1 MRIEKPQSR
10 CVHTSRRHFLLLSLA
25 STLYAKEAL
34 AGDHGKAG
42 AVHNQVIAGSVVV
55 NGLKMKSGDSLND
68 AEINLQTTKSSAI
81 IAMGSNVFLVSPES
95 DINFELDGD
104 KRFTG
109 LKLGLGAVHSVFTP
123 KAGKRVV
130 KTPHATI
137 GIRGTGHYAEVQ
149 PDHNRTYSCCCYGA
163 IEIENNASGTRE
175 AQQTSYHEA
184 RIITAAGGIE
194 AAPYDVPL
202 NHYDDSLVHLEKL
215 AGREPHW
222 TLPNGELIFFN
233 PNPLPK

>member
-1 MRIEKPQSR
+1 MRIKKNHS
-10 CVHTSRRHFLLLSLA
+10 CCLHTSRRQFLLLSLA
-25 STLYAKEAL
+25 AGLYSKEVL
-34 AGDHGKAG
+34 AGNHAAGHGENK
-42 AVHNQVIAGSVVV
+42 VMAGSVVV
-55 NGLKMKSGDSLND
+55 NGVAKKSGDRLTD
-68 AEINLQTTKSSAI
+68 AELSVQTNQRSAI
-81 IAMGSNVFLVSPES
+81 IAMGSNVFLMAPDS
-95 DINFELDGD
+95 DISFELDGD

-149 PDHNRTYSCCCYGA
+149 PGLNRTYSCCCYGE

-184 RIITAAGGIE
+184 RIITAAGEIGP
-194 AAPYDVPL
+194 APYDVPL

-233 PNPLPK
+233 PEALPK